1 MEEDFDWS
9 PYLEDGEE
17 VLWQGRPRRGWFS
30 GDVGQWIVMVLVL
43 VSGLT
48 IANQALAQQ
57 RLAQS
62 EFIVLF
68 VLHAPLVLH
77 ERALHTFGLDG
88 DNLRRGL
95 CADLGFSAE
104 DRAENIRRAGAV
116 ASLMVDAGLLV
127 IAAFISPYAAGRE
140 AIRAS
145 LPPGRY
151 VECHVVCPI
160 AVCAERDPKGLYA
173 RAKAGDLANFT
184 GISAP
189 YEAPEHPELTLHTAP
204 EETTPR
210 GCAHQIVRYL
220 EAQGVIP
227 PSSTT

>member
-1 MEEDFDWS
+1 MTTHHPDRTPSPNVFKQRGYLSRHERETLKGHKGACVWLTGYSASGKSSIATALEE
-9 PYLEDGEE
+9 L
-17 VLWQGRPRRGWFS
+17 
-30 GDVGQWIVMVLVL
+30 
-43 VSGLT
+43 
-48 IANQALAQQ
+48 
-57 RLAQS
+57 
-62 EFIVLF
+62 
-68 VLHAPLVLH
+68 LH

-145 LPPGRY
+145 MPPGRY